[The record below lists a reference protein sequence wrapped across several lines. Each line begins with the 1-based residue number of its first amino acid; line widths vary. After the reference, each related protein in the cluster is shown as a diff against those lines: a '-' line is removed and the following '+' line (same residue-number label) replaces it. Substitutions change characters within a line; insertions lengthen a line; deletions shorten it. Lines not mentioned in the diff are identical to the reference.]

1 MTAKGLMANPAEV
14 NKLGDFE
21 RVNAILVGRVT
32 SMNGNLDLTVW
43 GVSIKTAERVASG
56 KITLPMAKD
65 WQGMLT
71 RSVSDGS
78 SSESPAAARSDAS
91 IAEGPVLSS
100 TDLGPVTV
108 VLRNVVEQKLPTD
121 RGEVPA
127 IQCSFE
133 VENRDTK
140 RWVAIAANQRVQEDS
155 GYRADSAGYRGGL
168 VDSNQVSWSL
178 VEVTGVSAVR
188 CFEFSTQRITQN
200 NPGAIVDYIR
210 NGKRSEGKAAHFDKG
225 HFWSGSLEF
234 IPPLGR
240 TRVTAVFTPPTP
252 AASKRSRSREEP
264 EKVAPWK
271 QLEFGASP
279 GTSEFTD
286 SFSRYSPHLNWLLK
300 TALAMIAIGI
310 GCMVLGAAA
319 NGAPWHWVVVVALV
333 IASVVAAG
341 KQSLPWIMCALQ
353 ASIIS
358 VVLQGVLL
366 ALGEHRAAVGAAFF
380 TLVFLPALASMV
392 GLWPIA
398 TKLDALK

>member
-271 QLEFGASP
+271 QLEFCS
-279 GTSEFTD
+279 
-286 SFSRYSPHLNWLLK
+286 LN
-300 TALAMIAIGI
+300 ME
-310 GCMVLGAAA
+310 
-319 NGAPWHWVVVVALV
+319 LV
-333 IASVVAAG
+333 IGTYEKGQDPLKADD
-341 KQSLPWIMCALQ
+341 
-353 ASIIS
+353 
-358 VVLQGVLL
+358 L
-366 ALGEHRAAVGAAFF
+366 ALRQLAIDRIN
-380 TLVFLPALASMV
+380 LASRAKA
-392 GLWPIA
+392 GEP
-398 TKLDALK
+398 